1 MHHAAPTG
9 SSFHVPSPART
20 ALRISA
26 LSLATLLLAAWLI
39 LG

>member
-1 MHHAAPTG
+1 MDHATPTG
-9 SSFHVPSPART
+9 SSLHVPNPART

-26 LSLATLLLAAWLI
+26 LSLATLLLAVWLI